1 MQHFHFRS
9 PKAGAASSL
18 IAGASLVCALLTPTV
33 ASAQQKFVTIG
44 TGGITGVYYAVGG
57 AICRLVNKD
66 RAKHGLRCSVES
78 TGGSVYNVNT
88 IKASEL
94 DFGMAQSDV
103 QYQGYKGTG
112 PFKEAYGEL
121 RAVMSVHPEPFTIVA
136 RKEANIKSFA
146 DFKGKRLNAP

>member
-1 MQHFHFRS
+1 MRAVDAHGGERAAEVRHHRHRRHHRRLLRS
-9 PKAGAASSL
+9 GRRDLPAGQQGPREARL
-18 IAGASLVCALLTPTV
+18 AL
-33 ASAQQKFVTIG
+33 
-44 TGGITGVYYAVGG
+44 
-57 AICRLVNKD
+57 
-66 RAKHGLRCSVES
+66 SVES

-121 RAVMSVHPEPFTIVA
+121 RAVMSVHPEPFTVVA